1 MVSAFD
7 GVVYCGKGMSK
18 VNVPLCAFG
27 RRWNSTRYTYLGASA
42 LRELVDPACAFQ
54 LAVLVTSF

>member
-18 VNVPLCAFG
+18 VIATFG